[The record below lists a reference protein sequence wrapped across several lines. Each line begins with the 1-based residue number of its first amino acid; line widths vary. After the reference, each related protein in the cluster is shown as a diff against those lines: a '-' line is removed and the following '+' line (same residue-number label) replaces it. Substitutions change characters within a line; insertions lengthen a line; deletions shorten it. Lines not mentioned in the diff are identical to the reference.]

1 MSQTSEVGEN
11 LTAMALNV
19 VKTIFLKKFKNKP
32 ESCII

>member
-19 VKTIFLKKFKNKP
+19 VKTIFFKKNSKTNQKVA
-32 ESCII
+32 